1 LKSNETC
8 VKIIMVMYM
17 YGQQH
22 DNITAVTAGNRKDI
36 RQ

>member
-1 LKSNETC
+1 
-8 VKIIMVMYM
+8 VVMYM

-22 DNITAVTAGNRKDI
+22 DNIMAVTAGNRKDI